1 MHLNIDLTRP
11 YIQLFDSF
19 AQKWRFLGVG
29 INPSQDWLISNSF
42 DRSSLCRI
50 KILVVLSGS
59 ACPPFRPTPLASLPS
74 SARLAPATA
83 ADRREAWPATAS
95 EQPDPDATG
104 RLLHHIP
111 GSGAA
116 KRLLDFLLMQKSD
129 VNLVS
134 ASSAAASGRKE
145 ESREGARSNST
156 AERLFYAAH

>member
-50 KILVVLSGS
+50 KILVVLPGS

-95 EQPDPDATG
+95 EQPDAEAAG
-104 RLLHHIP
+104 RLHHIP